1 MSPLKS
7 SFSALSRAATTKVTF
22 NNKGKSKD
30 ERFAQFENED
40 GSVFDGEYYE
50 SSDNAFEEGSHLES
64 SLNAFDDERF
74 PTESRLRGG
83 EHVEEESH
91 LESRLRGGEYFEEE
105 SRPKTV
111 VPWTS
116 RNAAKEESSEED
128 SRGKTIVTWTSRNA
142 AKEESNEVDAQDIYP
157 STACIFVAN
166 LASNVADEEL
176 EEEVMAVFGKFGKA
190 YVKLRR
196 DTRNMPYA
204 FVQYTSDNDAQ
215 RAFERAQ
222 GIKISDRCCR
232 VEKAKANSVFAVSKR
247 SGEPISE
254 EEAGRL
260 LRPLGPLSEISPLDY
275 ETQRKF
281 CLPPSIRIQFTLFD
295 SGRDPVKAF
304 KDHRFFRVTS
314 LELNKAPST
323 SANSSV
329 NAKRDLVD
337 KRSVFVGD
345 LPPNSSEEEVR
356 EMAVGCGKVLAVKV
370 RTRSYV
376 GGAEEIC
383 FAFVEFES
391 VESVQ
396 DMIAAYV
403 SAQDGIELRG
413 YRLRLQR
420 RQSRAVL
427 SEDPLTPTPGRARG
441 RAAGGGGGATPS
453 SSRHTMP
460 ESWRGS
466 RQQARQPAAGDES
479 LKTPSRAAPTRGYP
493 SSDRATTTEGG
504 RWGRRSDHR
513 AAATQ
518 EGRWGRSDHRAAA
531 TQEGRWGRSDRTTT
545 TTTTQGRWGRIPGG
559 DGPGNNPTQ
568 SSSSSAA
575 SASATPQTT
584 AAAMAAE
591 NTNAAAAAHH
601 HQDSLMR
608 YLEQKTSEQASMLA
622 HMNNNNHHH
631 LTPPGAQ
638 QRALVAGAAAPQAAA
653 AAAAAMPFGMNPF
666 VMSPISPLASFQT
679 AAAAAAAYMNAGG
692 GVPVPVPVVPGPFY
706 ASPFGGGFDV
716 VSPPPPGY
724 VPSYHPCIRPPPPHH
739 HQEPVMAAAP
749 TSGDETPTRGH
760 YYTTTT
766 ARNRG
771 GEPPYSNGCS
781 PSSSSHQNQRE

>member
-1 MSPLKS
+1 MNDSLNLRMRTAASLMASIMSLRTMPLRKVRIS
-7 SFSALSRAATTKVTF
+7 RAVSMPLTMSALPPRAVSEVESMSRRNRISRAVSEVESISRRNRVPRQSSHGPVATRPRKRAARKIRVA
-22 NNKGKSKD
+22 
-30 ERFAQFENED
+30 RQ
-40 GSVFDGEYYE
+40 
-50 SSDNAFEEGSHLES
+50 SSHG
-64 SLNAFDDERF
+64 
-74 PTESRLRGG
+74 P
-83 EHVEEESH
+83 
-91 LESRLRGGEYFEEE
+91 
-105 SRPKTV
+105 
-111 VPWTS
+111 
-116 RNAAKEESSEED
+116 AAT
-128 SRGKTIVTWTSRNA
+128 R
-142 AKEESNEVDAQDIYP
+142 KEESNEVDAQDIYP

-329 NAKRDLVD
+329 NAKRDL
-337 KRSVFVGD
+337 
-345 LPPNSSEEEVR
+345 EEVR

-396 DMIAAYV
+396 DMIAAY
-403 SAQDGIELRG
+403 DGIELRG

-441 RAAGGGGGATPS
+441 RAAATTSASAGGGGATPS

-559 DGPGNNPTQ
+559 DGPGNNSTQ

-591 NTNAAAAAHH
+591 NTNAAAAAHQ

-638 QRALVAGAAAPQAAA
+638 QRALVAGAAAPQSAA

-679 AAAAAAAYMNAGG
+679 AAAAAAAYMNAGAACLCLC
-692 GVPVPVPVVPGPFY
+692 PLCPGPFTHPRSEE
-706 ASPFGGGFDV
+706 ASTWCLLLLLLATSRRITRAFV
-716 VSPPPPGY
+716 LLLLIIIRSRSWPPPPPA
-724 VPSYHPCIRPPPPHH
+724 VMKPRPEATTTPPPPPRATGAASHH
-739 HQEPVMAAAP
+739 
-749 TSGDETPTRGH
+749 TPTAGPLLLLL
-760 YYTTTT
+760 TKISGSKKTD
-766 ARNRG
+766 
-771 GEPPYSNGCS
+771 
-781 PSSSSHQNQRE
+781 